1 MTNRSTPFDMS
12 MTIQAMTQ
20 EKLSLALPVMFTVG
34 PESEVEKLKRYSI
47 LLTGN
52 HRADS
57 EHVQNVIRGVIEG
70 EIRYLLPKPQKSHR
84 SVLIAKMSMEE
95 LFQGRQQF
103 KEQITH
109 HIQAEL
115 DQFGIKICNLNLSL
129 WTCSDG

>member
-1 MTNRSTPFDMS
+1 MS
-12 MTIQAMTQ
+12 LTINAMTQ

-34 PESEVEKLKRYSI
+34 PEDSVEKLKNYAI

-52 HRADS
+52 TKQDS
-57 EHVQNVIRGVIEG
+57 SHVQNVIKGVIEG
-70 EIRYLLPKPQKSHR
+70 EIRYEYMEVCLIN

-103 KEQITH
+103 KENITK

-115 DQFGIKICNLNLSL
+115 DQFGIKICISL
-129 WTCSDG
+129 